1 MKAEFEVS
9 YLLKLKIELEK
20 QIYHLIN
27 FANFRR
33 PKGDYTDTFI
43 EFFDSVIEKTEPIKL
58 SQEFTNDMILSEFNE
73 KNKFDFDYFT
83 KELLVLSSNQE
94 KIDLIKQRLID
105 HEQWQIIN
113 NLVDNDSFWGSVNP
127 GRSEFAK
134 LCKSEMKRYP
144 VEKEEVKRVES
155 TQPVIL
161 KPYKWV
167 MSDTDFLE
175 LFTALY
181 QNECIER
188 KDAAKLTR
196 IELLDYFQKLLG
208 LDIKDVEGK
217 LTRATNRIEKTP
229 FLDDLSSAFEI
240 YAEQKER
247 KLKKRK

>member
-144 VEKEEVKRVES
+144 VEKEEVKRRLIGES
-155 TQPVIL
+155 RWGRKVSWRKKNEQEDLLEKEEEQEDLLEKEERARRPVG
-161 KPYKWV
+161 
-167 MSDTDFLE
+167 E
-175 LFTALY
+175 G
-181 QNECIER
+181 ER
-188 KDAAKLTR
+188 R
-196 IELLDYFQKLLG
+196 
-208 LDIKDVEGK
+208 
-217 LTRATNRIEKTP
+217 
-229 FLDDLSSAFEI
+229 
-240 YAEQKER
+240 R
-247 KLKKRK
+247 KLAGF